1 MRATASIHFLFRVHR
16 EQAPV
21 RVRTA
26 SAASRHYGRAVKP
39 AMFGQ
44 LIGST
49 LGPVATLLP
58 FLHGTA
64 VLLEALG
71 RLVAQATGG

>member
-1 MRATASIHFLFRVHR
+1 
-16 EQAPV
+16 
-21 RVRTA
+21 
-26 SAASRHYGRAVKP
+26 
-39 AMFGQ
+39 MFDQ

-49 LGPVATLLP
+49 LGAVATLLP
-58 FLHGTA
+58 LLHGTA

>member
-1 MRATASIHFLFRVHR
+1 
-16 EQAPV
+16 
-21 RVRTA
+21 
-26 SAASRHYGRAVKP
+26 
-39 AMFGQ
+39 MFGQ

-71 RLVAQATGG
+71 RLVAQATAG